1 MTQAENEVPEAS
13 NWADEI
19 DELNRSVTETHLQAV
34 FWRRIRKPAS
44 AANTPDDEVVE
55 IASAEKN

>member
-1 MTQAENEVPEAS
+1 MTQAENEVPVAN

-44 AANTPDDEVVE
+44 AAKMRDDKMVE